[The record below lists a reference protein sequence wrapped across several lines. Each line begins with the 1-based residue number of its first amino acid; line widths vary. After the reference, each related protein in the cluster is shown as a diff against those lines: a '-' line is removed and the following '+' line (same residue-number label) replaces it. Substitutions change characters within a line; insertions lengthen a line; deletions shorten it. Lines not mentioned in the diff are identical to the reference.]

1 MPNQSLQDQRHS
13 ASEED
18 AHAICHTCIRSTIH
32 IVEIVDR
39 NDQIRGRS
47 RASWTRPVAASLCIS
62 AHTCSAVRVGS
73 RSRNH
78 VATPLTTGDAM
89 EVPLIFRF
97 FHLGKLSVMAHCLGL
112 DRLRYGCN
120 KINEHDLDTLGQFW

>member
-1 MPNQSLQDQRHS
+1 MQFATPAFDRPSTLLRLSTETIKFEDDLGHPGRGLWQRRF
-13 ASEED
+13 AF
-18 AHAICHTCIRSTIH
+18 
-32 IVEIVDR
+32 
-39 NDQIRGRS
+39 
-47 RASWTRPVAASLCIS
+47 RPTPARL
-62 AHTCSAVRVGS
+62 SAVRLGS

-78 VATPLTTGDAM
+78 VTTPLTTGDAM